1 MRIKEISNK
10 KPHLYLDQDGVQAD
24 FFTAWAQW
32 HNQKFGQSHVER
44 YKDIGSREQREQSI
58 TELNKEGPE
67 FIAKFFA
74 TLPVL
79 PGFARLLKWIIDNRI
94 PFTVLSA
101 PLRNNEEASIQ
112 GKRTW
117 LARHNPQGATNPIF
131 TSDKAKLATQGGQ
144 PNVLVDDF
152 KKYVQAW
159 RDAGG
164 IAVLH
169 RDNNAEET
177 IRQLEKI
184 YGVGQ
189 EVSEAKGQAL
199 RTYTAKVQLKQPGYK
214 NIIDTTVQARNPE
227 MARRLIRQQY
237 GDRNVMVGQPRE
249 LK

>member
-1 MRIKEISNK
+1 MRLYEINNL

-32 HNQKFGQSHVER
+32 HNKKFGQSHVQR

-58 TELNKEGPE
+58 SELNKEGPE

-79 PGFARLLKWIIDNRI
+79 PGFARLLKWIIANKI

-112 GKRTW
+112 GKRAW
-117 LARHNPQGATNPIF
+117 LARHNPQGAANPIF

-144 PNVLVDDF
+144 SNVLVDDF

-169 RDNNAEET
+169 RDNNVEET

-184 YGVGQ
+184 YGINQ
-189 EVSEAKGQAL
+189 EISEVKGQAL
-199 RTYTAKVQLKQPGYK
+199 RNYAVKVQLKQPGYK
-214 NIIDTTVQARNPE
+214 NIIDTTVVARNPE
-227 MARRLIRQQY
+227 MARRLVRQQY